1 MLTTVIEFSIII
13 IIINNNKIIIIII
26 IIIINNN
33 DDAQAYSIL
42 ELTKDGGYVFW

>member
-1 MLTTVIEFSIII
+1 MLTTVIEFS
-13 IIINNNKIIIIII
+13 II